1 MRCLL
6 VILFALVAHAARAED
21 IVDVLERSQQVR
33 LDALESAP
41 ADSPRAQAV
50 RASFDT
56 LVRVLNLSQP
66 AGQQVE
72 LRVTRGGALAETLR
86 GHVVIANEA
95 MGDWAETDRLFVLAH
110 ELGHVKLGH
119 WSQMGLMFQKWVP
132 GMVTQQQ
139 TNAVAALLGRDAS
152 VLSYQQEF
160 EADAFA
166 AQTLQAMGLSQQDV
180 ISVFMHLGVNMDTAT
195 HPGTQRRIASLRAG
209 GIKLPAANEPSQI
222 DRAEQ
227 QR

>member
-6 VILFALVAHAARAED
+6 VILFALGAQAAWAED

-33 LDALESAP
+33 LDALEPAP

-50 RASFDT
+50 RASFDM
-56 LVRVLNLSQP
+56 LVRALDLRQP
-66 AGQQVE
+66 AGQSEVE

-86 GHVVIANEA
+86 GHVVIANEVI
-95 MGDWAETDRLFVLAH
+95 GDWAETDRLFVLAH
-110 ELGHVKLGH
+110 ELGHVRLGH

-132 GMVTQQQ
+132 GMVTPQQ

-209 GIKLPAANEPSQI
+209 GIKLPAASEPSQN
-222 DRAEQ
+222 EQ
-227 QR
+227 R